1 MTLEWENKQKAG
13 DKKCQQGCV
22 GLAAGRVVYA
32 LGKHNSSISKLMWY
46 FPVGWHLYMH
56 VCTVSVCVV
65 RDRQALSSAR
75 L

>member
-32 LGKHNSSISKLMWY
+32 LGKHNSSISKLIWY
-46 FPVGWHLYMH
+46 FPVGWHLY
-56 VCTVSVCVV
+56 
-65 RDRQALSSAR
+65 AR
-75 L
+75 V